1 MYCGNMLGFAKSE
14 ADLLCKYWP
23 EPDLLPIIGPF
34 SKHGLA
40 FLNV

>member
-1 MYCGNMLGFAKSE
+1 MLGFAKSE
-14 ADLLCKYWP
+14 SDLLCKYWP